1 LFVRLY
7 GQTKASVGYAECLC
21 TNPPQKLLT
30 SPVGPASTPGRST
43 SPRPSL
49 RCLGLAR
56 KDDLLLRPGLAHE
69 SQWRLPAHASRRDSP
84 QAEAVSLAVAAS
96 DGAVE
101 ANDAVVSALTD
112 RRRKRRIYD
121 ERSTTLSLLE
131 GNGDE
136 PLWNVERR

>member
-1 LFVRLY
+1 
-7 GQTKASVGYAECLC
+7 
-21 TNPPQKLLT
+21 
-30 SPVGPASTPGRST
+30 
-43 SPRPSL
+43 
-49 RCLGLAR
+49 
-56 KDDLLLRPGLAHE
+56 
-69 SQWRLPAHASRRDSP
+69 
-84 QAEAVSLAVAAS
+84 VSLAVAAS